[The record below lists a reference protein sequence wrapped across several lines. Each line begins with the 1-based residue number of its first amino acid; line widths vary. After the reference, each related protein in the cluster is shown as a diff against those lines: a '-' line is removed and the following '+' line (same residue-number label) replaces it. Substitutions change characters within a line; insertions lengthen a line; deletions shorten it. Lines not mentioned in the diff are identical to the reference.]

1 MINKG
6 FDIKFLSL
14 ITIGVF
20 FLSQS
25 IFSQSRE
32 WMSEYEI
39 NMLKNSRLIY
49 NKPNNFKEVIG
60 GNDCFENNPTLKK
73 ILICGG
79 NKLQSNDSS
88 FVVFN
93 TIGTVYTRKPQND
106 QVIQVLP
113 PKEKTPYTPNT
124 HYIAYI
130 KNDISQSLG
139 KEAALNWQDHVR
151 YYSKEETLKKFNA
164 DTAIS
169 YSINLKS
176 QDYYQGKY
184 NNLWVLMIQK
194 KDKGFL
200 RMYCFY
206 ENISKKKLAKYKA
219 EIEKVFSYTN

>member
-1 MINKG
+1 MINKA
-6 FDIKFLSL
+6 FNVKFVCL
-14 ITIGVF
+14 ITISLF
-20 FLSQS
+20 FLSQNVL
-25 IFSQSRE
+25 SQSQE

-39 NMLKNSRLIY
+39 NMLKHSKITY
-49 NKPNNFKEVIG
+49 NKPDNFREVID
-60 GNDCFENNPTLKK
+60 GNDCFENNPLLKK

-88 FVVFN
+88 FVVFS

-106 QVIQVLP
+106 QIIEVLP

-139 KEAALNWQDHVR
+139 KDAELNWQDHVR
-151 YYSKEETLKKFNA
+151 YYSKEETFKKFNA
-164 DTAIS
+164 DTVIS

-194 KDKGFL
+194 KDKEFI

-206 ENISKKKLAKYKA
+206 ENISKKKLAKYK
-219 EIEKVFSYTN
+219 TNVESMFKYEN